1 MDILVLFHLLLL
13 HYLYDGIRRGRAM
26 EKGIVKEDGGV
37 SAQYILIFPKSVLV
51 VTLHYCVTRG

>member
-13 HYLYDGIRRGRAM
+13 HYLYDGICRGRAM
-26 EKGIVKEDGGV
+26 KGIVKEDGGV

-51 VTLHYCVTRG
+51 ITLHYCVTRG